1 MTRIVLSGNSGD
13 SLAYHR
19 GLPFTT
25 RDKDNDNHGDHNC
38 AIKYQGAWWYEHCH
52 YSNLNGLYHR
62 GNHSSY
68 ANGVNWKD
76 WKGYYYSL
84 KRTEMKIRPVDF
96 WTVIFMAQQRYSTN
110 LKKKHTRLNKFLV
123 GSEVF
128 TGFILEPLW
137 LVSSWPSRVLSWLYK
152 FWFFKFFTRILTWRN
167 TERSHNL
174 HFSRSISRINPV
186 ANSVLVPFDFAYE
199 TLKNYPIFWL

>member
-1 MTRIVLSGNSGD
+1 M
-13 SLAYHR
+13 
-19 GLPFTT
+19 PFSTK
-25 RDKDNDNHGDHNC
+25 DQDNDNQGGRNC
-38 AIKYQGAWWYEHCH
+38 AITFKGAWWYERCH
-52 YSNLNGLYHR
+52 HSNLNGLYHR

-152 FWFFKFFTRILTWRN
+152 FWFFKFLTRILTWRN